1 MTAQEVA
8 AALPDI
14 DTLQRRSQAV
24 AMLDAILSPE
34 WEDRIYSYTADWGD
48 GTAATEIRDGS
59 GNDCFIV
66 FTPDGAF
73 IKGLDHESPMAP
85 GRSRPPA
92 LWPGLVDDV
101 PDVFA
106 DLVTEPAFASLDGV
120 LNATFCMWRQRH
132 DTAWRAGA
140 VHYLGLGDR
149 ADPDGAWQ
157 MLGVLTDPTPQ
168 SYRTFAATYFEV
180 DPDPVAVDHVFNL
193 RPLTRGVVRRINPQ
207 ATLEELGADITSANY
222 PT

>member
-1 MTAQEVA
+1 
-8 AALPDI
+8 
-14 DTLQRRSQAV
+14 
-24 AMLDAILSPE
+24 MLDAILSPE

-66 FTPDGAF
+66 FTPPDGAF

-85 GRSRPPA
+85 GPKPPTGAVARSGRRRPRCLRRPGHRTGVRQPRRSTQRHLLHVAPTPRHRVASRGGRALPRPRGSRRPPTAPGRCSACSPTPPPPRSR
-92 LWPGLVDDV
+92 
-101 PDVFA
+101 
-106 DLVTEPAFASLDGV
+106 TEPSP
-120 LNATFCMWRQRH
+120 R
-132 DTAWRAGA
+132 
-140 VHYLGLGDR
+140 
-149 ADPDGAWQ
+149 
-157 MLGVLTDPTPQ
+157 PT
-168 SYRTFAATYFEV
+168 SKST
-180 DPDPVAVDHVFNL
+180 PDPVAVDHVFNL

>member
-14 DTLQRRSQAV
+14 ATLQRRCQAV
-24 AMLDAILSPE
+24 PMLDAILSPE
-34 WEDRIYSYTADWGD
+34 WVYRYYSYTADWGD

-85 GRSRPPA
+85 APD

-106 DLVTEPAFASLDGV
+106 DLVTESAFASLDGV
-120 LNATFCMWRQRH
+120 LNATFCIWRQHH
-132 DTAWRAGA
+132 DTSWQTGA
-140 VHYLGLGDR
+140 VHYQGLGNR
-149 ADPDGAWQ
+149 VDPDGAWQ
-157 MLGVLTDPTPQ
+157 MLGVLTDPTPL
-168 SYRTFAATYFEV
+168 SYRTWAAGYFGV
-180 DPDPVAVDHVFNL
+180 DPDLDAVDHVFNL
-193 RPLTRGVVRRINPQ
+193 RPLTHDVVRRINAQ
-207 ATLEELGADITSANY
+207 TTLEELAPDITSAKY
-222 PT
+222 PR